1 MISLEQLRNILSRN
15 IREKTPQAIELK
27 MPGETVIVGPT
38 SDAVINEL
46 AVRGVDEVDLLKCDC
61 TYLVEHDF
69 LYALTVEVK

>member
-38 SDAVINEL
+38 SEAVINEL
-46 AVRGVDEVDLLKCDC
+46 AVRGVDEVDLLKCDV
-61 TYLVEHDF
+61 TYLVDNDF